1 MKTATPNERVQAL
14 LTGLLNEFM
23 APLQDRIKFSKT
35 SPTKSSKATTSVSK
49 RRGKSEITAIK
60 NALREALAD
69 YNPMTVRQVFYQ
81 MVSRGVIQ
89 KNENE
94 YKNTVCRLLAE
105 MRRSGEIPY
114 GWIADNTRWMRKPTT
129 YSSMENML
137 SITAQTYRRAI
148 WDNQDAYVEIWLEKD
163 ALAGVLIEETRPWD
177 VLLMVTRGYASL
189 TYLHEAALTIKA
201 QRKPAYLYYFGD
213 YDPSGVDIPRKVE
226 SDLRELTGYDSEIH
240 FERVAVTPAQI
251 LEFQLPT
258 RPTKPGDSR
267 SKNFYDES
275 VEVDAIPPMQL
286 REIVRDCIVWH
297 VDQGVYERTMEIE
310 RQELETLTRV
320 YQNWQVIEDF
330 VSQG

>member
-1 MKTATPNERVQAL
+1 
-14 LTGLLNEFM
+14 
-23 APLQDRIKFSKT
+23 
-35 SPTKSSKATTSVSK
+35 
-49 RRGKSEITAIK
+49 
-60 NALREALAD
+60 
-69 YNPMTVRQVFYQ
+69 
-81 MVSRGVIQ
+81 
-89 KNENE
+89 
-94 YKNTVCRLLAE
+94 